1 MSAKDWKK
9 KAAAAIDQALDKS
22 DKLLEIGGNMAEVIV
37 SLRKPTLLSVGSV
50 ALRLGRELRDV
61 REIQSRAFFR
71 DEWTIL
77 QESTAAKSTYRIL
90 SGMGDP
96 VRIPRTSIY
105 DRGMLFDFDGMRI
118 GASVNLD
125 EERHAC
131 HTIWAPND
139 QVEEVKRL
147 LGTCMWKSINSSH
160 AVLDFAIQE
169 GYQLEDDD
177 LSKVLPSKLAD
188 DILAN
193 VRRYNEKGFNRS
205 ILLKG
210 PPGTGKTSLMQYIA
224 KSMGGK
230 SLRLQA
236 RSLRRLE
243 GMNMRDLIKSLNPD
257 VILIDDFDRHV
268 GGNRF
273 VDGLFDGLEAINEN
287 VKLFMVSVNDAMR
300 IPKALRRPGRFDE
313 VVEICKLDEDIIDQ
327 YLEGIPEQ
335 DAKKMRDL
343 PIAYLVEL
351 RKRIEVLGPEEA
363 VACIEEMVQRD
374 AEVERVLTSPPR
386 AADISKG
393 ELEDAYDRLRARVD
407 ETDDG
412 EEF

>member
-1 MSAKDWKK
+1 VSAKEWKK
-9 KAAAAIDQALDKS
+9 KAADAFDHALDKS

-71 DEWTIL
+71 EEWTVL
-77 QESTAAKSTYRIL
+77 QESSAAKSTYKIL
-90 SGMGDP
+90 SNMGDP
-96 VRIPRTSIY
+96 VRVPRTSIY
-105 DRGMLFDFDGMRI
+105 DRGMLFDFDGIRI
-118 GASVNLD
+118 GGSVNLD
-125 EERHAC
+125 DGQHAC
-131 HTIWAPND
+131 MAIWAPND
-139 QVEEVKRL
+139 QVEEVKQL
-147 LGTCMWKSINSSH
+147 LGSCMWKSINSSH
-160 AVLDFAIQE
+160 AVLGFDMQE
-169 GYQLEDDD
+169 GYSLEDDD
-177 LSKVLPSKLAD
+177 LSKVLPSSLAD
-188 DILAN
+188 GILAN
-193 VRRYNEKGFNRS
+193 VRRYNDKGFNRS

-236 RSLRRLE
+236 RALRRLE

-257 VILIDDFDRHV
+257 VILIDDFDRYV

-273 VDGLFDGLEAINEN
+273 VEGLFDGLEAINES

-313 VVEICKLDEDIIDQ
+313 IVEICKLDEDIINQ
-327 YLEGIPEQ
+327 YLEGIPEVH
-335 DAKKMRDL
+335 ARKMREL

-363 VACIEEMVQRD
+363 VSCIQEMVQRD
-374 AEVERVLTSPPR
+374 AEVERVLTTPGRS
-386 AADISKG
+386 DVSKG
-393 ELEDAYDRLRARVD
+393 DIEDAYDRLRARVEDD
-407 ETDDG
+407 EDDA